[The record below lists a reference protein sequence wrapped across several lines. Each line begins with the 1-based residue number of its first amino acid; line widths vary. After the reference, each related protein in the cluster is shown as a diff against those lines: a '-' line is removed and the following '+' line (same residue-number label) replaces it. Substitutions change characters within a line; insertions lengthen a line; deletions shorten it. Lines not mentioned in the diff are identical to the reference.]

1 MNKKLKNNVLDNNL
15 FQKLR
20 RLYLLAFLAIGA
32 SILIS
37 QLLIQNHINTQ
48 INDSRVINIA
58 GRQRMLS
65 QKLTKEVLQLKDTD
79 ISSVRL
85 EKISAIK
92 STYQLWLASHKALLD
107 GNLVFEL
114 PKENS
119 TEIEKMFKDIDSYFI
134 PFERTV
140 QSLLLK
146 LEENPNI
153 ATNQLDDELSIILE
167 NEDDFLLKMNEI
179 VFKYDEIS
187 KSKVK
192 KLKFLETLLLG
203 ISLLILL
210 LEILFLFRPISLK
223 IRDTIKDLS
232 RAEQAALLKAR
243 ELEEMY
249 ITKEE
254 SLQELQELNYAID
267 SAALFVSTNFDGS
280 AVYMSKKFQKLLGL
294 STKAVKGAVEELITK
309 DEGQQIYL
317 KDLIRNRRK
326 NWEGEVEITTHND
339 TNIWLEMSIIP
350 LNKVG
355 LKQKTLILCSDITK
369 RKANEV
375 ELEKISKEKY
385 NEKIEVQKT
394 LSSKIIDA
402 QEEERKRIAK
412 DIHDGIGQMLTAL
425 KFNVESI
432 NIENLET
439 STKKIENLKSLSKEL
454 IQGVRMATFNLT
466 PPELTDHGIGSALQT
481 LTSQLAKLTGKNIL
495 FENKTGFN
503 KRFDSLTETNLY
515 RITQEAVNNSIK
527 YAESTYILVSL
538 NHSENLVSITI
549 DDDGLGFDITKVK
562 KDESH
567 GMGLF
572 FMKERI
578 KYIDGRLFI
587 NSSKGEGTR
596 ITINMSISN

>member
-1 MNKKLKNNVLDNNL
+1 M
-15 FQKLR
+15 
-20 RLYLLAFLAIGA
+20 
-32 SILIS
+32 
-37 QLLIQNHINTQ
+37 
-48 INDSRVINIA
+48 
-58 GRQRMLS
+58 
-65 QKLTKEVLQLKDTD
+65 
-79 ISSVRL
+79 
-85 EKISAIK
+85 
-92 STYQLWLASHKALLD
+92 
-107 GNLVFEL
+107 
-114 PKENS
+114 
-119 TEIEKMFKDIDSYFI
+119 
-134 PFERTV
+134 
-140 QSLLLK
+140 
-146 LEENPNI
+146 
-153 ATNQLDDELSIILE
+153 
-167 NEDDFLLKMNEI
+167 
-179 VFKYDEIS
+179 
-187 KSKVK
+187 
-192 KLKFLETLLLG
+192 
-203 ISLLILL
+203 
-210 LEILFLFRPISLK
+210 
-223 IRDTIKDLS
+223 
-232 RAEQAALLKAR
+232 
-243 ELEEMY
+243 
-249 ITKEE
+249 
-254 SLQELQELNYAID
+254 QELNYAID

-567 GMGLF
+567 GMGLY